1 MYKTLIKAW
10 LALTALF
17 GTAAAA
23 GCSLGILMAEAFLK
37 GVCHG

>member
-1 MYKTLIKAW
+1 MFKNLLKIW

-23 GCSLGILMAEAFLK
+23 GCSLGIMMDEAFLK

>member
-1 MYKTLIKAW
+1 MFKNLLKIW

-23 GCSLGILMAEAFLK
+23 GVGLGILMAEAFLK